1 MEDVVMKDEQG
12 VYTINDNFNRN
23 NNNGNFNIDNIDID
37 EICNNLKENKE
48 EIEKNSK
55 SLFNEDDRIILRKYV
70 QKEKE
75 MLEKNN
81 YNKHYK
87 KDLLEIQNNLNKIPI
102 NNIIK
107 EKYLNAL
114 NKKKNKIKKQENKN
128 PKKN

>member
-1 MEDVVMKDEQG
+1 MKDEQG

-81 YNKHYK
+81 CNKHYK

-114 NKKKNKIKKQENKN
+114 NKKKNKIKKQEN
-128 PKKN
+128 